1 VGRCNSTG
9 DDDLKFLISATLAA
23 LLGLLAG
30 CGTPGNTAS
39 GTQGPGTRAG
49 NSGVEV
55 FGTIDAS
62 VSTVRNK

>member
-1 VGRCNSTG
+1 MPNSTG
-9 DDDLKFLISATLAA
+9 DDDLKFLTSTLLA
-23 LLGLLAG
+23 GLFAVIAG
-30 CGTPGNTAS
+30 CGTPGSNAS

-62 VSTVRNK
+62 VSTQRNK

>member
-1 VGRCNSTG
+1 M
-9 DDDLKFLISATLAA
+9 KFLISTTLAV

-30 CGTPGNTAS
+30 CGTPGSAA
-39 GTQGPGTRAG
+39 GGWQGPGTRAG

>member
-1 VGRCNSTG
+1 M
-9 DDDLKFLISATLAA
+9 KFLISATLAV
-23 LLGLLAG
+23 LLGLLTG
-30 CGTPGNTAS
+30 CGTPGSAA
-39 GTQGPGTRAG
+39 GGGQGPGTRAG

>member
-1 VGRCNSTG
+1 M
-9 DDDLKFLISATLAA
+9 KFLLSATL
-23 LLGLLAG
+23 LGLASLLAG
-30 CGTPGNTAS
+30 CGSPGDVAS
-39 GTQGPGTRAG
+39 GNQGPGTRAG